1 MLDEYEESFYYDKP
15 SSTGTN
21 VSGEAVGMGL
31 GLGAGIVTGLLSG
44 IMLLLTRLDILSSG
58 ILGLLFYMLTYKNGW
73 PAVVYIFAVVAI
85 IAASVIL
92 QHRFIVVRIIYG
104 VFMCVVA
111 SLLGPAIIGYDSE
124 VRMYTIIVRRRIT
137 IGCNSK
143 LNFRLTPIRPRG
155 LACNCTFLS
164 A

>member
-1 MLDEYEESFYYDKP
+1 MSVLDEYEESFYYDKP

-44 IMLLLTRLDILSSG
+44 IMFLLTRLDILSSG
-58 ILGLLFYMLTYKNGW
+58 ILGLLFYMVTYKNGW
-73 PAVVYIFAVVAI
+73 PAVVYIFAIVSI
-85 IAASVIL
+85 IAVSVIL
-92 QHRFIVVRIIYG
+92 QHRFIVVRIFYG

-124 VRMYTIIVRRRIT
+124 VRMYTIMAICCGVTAIMEF
-137 IGCNSK
+137 ISWHVE
-143 LNFRLTPIRPRG
+143 RLRV
-155 LACNCTFLS
+155 LF
-164 A
+164 